1 MDGHGTTISFGTSSF
16 DAAVISVKGPSLK
29 RESIDET
36 TMATADAMAF
46 DPADLYDGGEF
57 SLTVVHDIADLP
69 PIDGANETI
78 TIDWAGTG
86 NEWSFSGHMTGY
98 EGGASIGERMEADVT
113 IKVSGAVSVTP
124 AGS

>member
-1 MDGHGTTISFGTSSF
+1 MDGHGTTISFGTSNF

-36 TMATADAMAF
+36 TMATTNAKAF
-46 DPADLYDGGEF
+46 DPADLYDGGEMT
-57 SLTVVHDIADLP
+57 LTVVHDIGALP

-78 TIDWAGTG
+78 MIDWAGTG
-86 NEWSFSGHMTGY
+86 NKWAFTGHMTAY
-98 EGGASIGERMEADVT
+98 EGGAAIGERMEADVT
-113 IKVSGAVSVTP
+113 IKVSGEVSVTP